1 MFLGDGRWLSDGSEA
16 GWQPLRLTF
25 QNLVVMIKRKR
36 NKPLCSVAVTLAALH
51 LFFVQEGEYLAKQ
64 KQRIYS
70 MALLLAAVIW
80 GSTFF
85 IIKDATTS
93 LSTAHILALRFAV
106 GAVCLGFLCGRR
118 LRLINRSYIK
128 WGMALGTLT
137 FAAYGVHIYGLEL
150 DTTPGKSA
158 FLTSIYCVV
167 VPFVYWLLG
176 RSRPDRF
183 EFGAAALCLLGI
195 GLISLNEGLV
205 ILRGDLYTLLSGLL
219 TGFEIVL
226 IAKACQHRDPIVMTF
241 LQLSVVAG
249 LGIMLVFFQAGLPQQ
264 YVLADIAG
272 VVYIGVFATAGCLGL
287 QSIGLKYIDPS
298 AGAIILSLESVFGVI
313 FSICFYG
320 ETVTMP
326 MLIGFSFVFAAVII
340 SQTKLRFPFKREK
353 Q

>member
-1 MFLGDGRWLSDGSEA
+1 
-16 GWQPLRLTF
+16 
-25 QNLVVMIKRKR
+25 
-36 NKPLCSVAVTLAALH
+36 
-51 LFFVQEGEYLAKQ
+51 
-64 KQRIYS
+64 

-118 LRLINRSYIK
+118 LGLINRAYIK
-128 WGMALGTLT
+128 WGLALGTLT

-183 EFGAAALCLLGI
+183 EFGAAALCLVGI
-195 GLISLNEGLV
+195 GLISLNEGLE

-219 TGFEIVL
+219 TGVEIVL
-226 IAKACQHRDPIVMTF
+226 IAKACQQRDPIVMTF

-249 LGIMLVFFQAGLPQQ
+249 LGLMLVFFQAGLPQQ
-264 YVLADIAG
+264 R
-272 VVYIGVFATAGCLGL
+272 
-287 QSIGLKYIDPS
+287 
-298 AGAIILSLESVFGVI
+298 E
-313 FSICFYG
+313 
-320 ETVTMP
+320 
-326 MLIGFSFVFAAVII
+326 IGFRLVEQAFVGARLFLAKDIRPQPSKHHAGDAC
-340 SQTKLRFPFKREK
+340 QQDNYGKRHPHELAK
-353 Q
+353 HK